1 MLLSEPTWIFEIS
14 SIVKSMDEYL
24 ILTTELNV
32 RTGPTIVGKE
42 GSFKDVMEKLGGEL
56 KDSKSTLGQFFW
68 ESPHDIGEVMQKA
81 KQLGYKLTSTTGL
94 GQTFIAVMELQPVKT
109 EK

>member
-1 MLLSEPTWIFEIS
+1 
-14 SIVKSMDEYL
+14 MDEYL

-42 GSFKDVMEKLGGEL
+42 GSHKDVMEKLGGEL
-56 KDSKSTLGQFFW
+56 KNSKSALGKVFW

-81 KQLGYKLTSTTGL
+81 KQLGYKLISTTGL
-94 GQTFIAVMELQPVKT
+94 GQTFIAVMELQNEETK
-109 EK
+109 K